1 MKKNRRVCIG
11 GTFDRL
17 HKGHKALIDKAFEIA
32 GENGWVFIGI
42 TKGEIANKKKDVL
55 PFNKRI
61 QDVIKYLK
69 EKGFYSQSEIQP
81 IYDKYGPSIEGD
93 FDAIIVS
100 PETEKV
106 AQEINMI
113 RRKKGKKPLEIINIP
128 FVLAEDD
135 SPVSSTRIRKK
146 EINQEGHLLEKD

>member
-61 QDVIKYLK
+61 QDVKKYLK

-106 AQEINMI
+106 AQEINRI
-113 RRKKGKKPLEIINIP
+113 RRKKRKKPLEIINIP
-128 FVLAEDD
+128 FVLAENG
-135 SPVSSTRIRKK
+135 SPISSTRIRKK

>member
-61 QDVIKYLK
+61 QDVKKYLK

-81 IYDKYGPSIEGD
+81 IYNKYGPSIEED

-106 AQEINMI
+106 AQEINRI

-128 FVLAEDD
+128 FVLAEDG

>member
-61 QDVIKYLK
+61 QDVKKYLK
-69 EKGFYSQSEIQP
+69 EKSFYSQSEIQP

-106 AQEINMI
+106 AQEINRI
-113 RRKKGKKPLEIINIP
+113 RRKKRKKPLEIINIP
-128 FVLAEDD
+128 FVLAENG
-135 SPVSSTRIRKK
+135 SPISSTRIRKK

>member
-106 AQEINMI
+106 AQEINRI
-113 RRKKGKKPLEIINIP
+113 RRKKRKKPLEIINIP
-128 FVLAEDD
+128 FVLAENG
-135 SPVSSTRIRKK
+135 SPISSTRIRKK

>member
-61 QDVIKYLK
+61 QDVKKYLK

-106 AQEINMI
+106 AQEINRI
-113 RRKKGKKPLEIINIP
+113 RRKKRKKPLEIISIP
-128 FVLAEDD
+128 FVLAENG
-135 SPVSSTRIRKK
+135 SPISSTRIRKK

>member
-61 QDVIKYLK
+61 QDVKKYLK

-135 SPVSSTRIRKK
+135 SPISSTRIRKK

>member
-61 QDVIKYLK
+61 QDVKKYLK